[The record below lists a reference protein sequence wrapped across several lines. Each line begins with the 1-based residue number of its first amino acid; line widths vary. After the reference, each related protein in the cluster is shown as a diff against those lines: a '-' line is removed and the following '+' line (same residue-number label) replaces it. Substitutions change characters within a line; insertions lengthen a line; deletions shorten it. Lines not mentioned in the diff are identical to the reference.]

1 MRILGLEKK
10 RIEEELQ
17 RLELDLLIHKEYSSS
32 KGSRAR
38 RLNECIINGI
48 EEKIM
53 KYRELLIF
61 PE

>member
-1 MRILGLEKK
+1 MGLEKK
-10 RIEEELQ
+10 RIEEEVQ
-17 RLELDLLIHKEYSSS
+17 RLELDLLIHKEYSLS
-32 KGSRAR
+32 KGSGTS
-38 RLNECIINGI
+38 RLNEFMIRDL